1 MPHRL
6 FDSDLWKPVLAKF
19 GAVTGLTVQLFGVD
33 EERLPC
39 SDDLT
44 PLVSLFQ
51 EYGFE
56 PGLFAS
62 CARQCLQQTGLRP
75 AVAVHEAHG
84 LTVIGTSLILEDAVV
99 GAAVA
104 GYALSGF
111 SQVTAVQHWAKS
123 TGVPFDAL
131 WNIARQQQPVPE
143 RRLLLH
149 GELLQVLGDAL
160 LREHHRTLQ
169 YEAIVVKLE
178 AAAAS
183 KDEFLAVIS
192 HELRTPLA
200 PILGWASILKSDQ
213 TPALVRKAAEA
224 IERNVLLQTRM
235 VDDLLDTNLTAR
247 GVVRLDLR
255 ILELAPCLRAAVEA
269 SALELGKKSL
279 RLEVDDAGTPLL
291 VKADSS
297 RLMQI
302 FSNIISNAV
311 KFTPAGGSIRIAL
324 TREGDSAKV
333 VVTDTG
339 VGISAVFLPFVF
351 EMFRQQEFGTQREFQ
366 GLGIGLALVKRLTE
380 LQKGSVAI
388 ASEGTGRGTEVT
400 VRFPLAALREAA
412 VPAPAAANTPAA
424 TLAGL
429 SLLVV
434 DDVEDARETL
444 RELLQHLGAKVSVAG
459 SGREGL
465 DIVRDAG
472 PDLVLCDLRM
482 PRMDGF
488 EFVRQLN
495 RATSP
500 AHPPVVAVT
509 ALTSEAD
516 HQRTREAGFDGH
528 INKPYDEVAIVAAVF
543 AALQRHPD
551 ADPAAMP
558 GTQTR

>member
-1 MPHRL
+1 MDNRL
-6 FDSDLWKPVLAKF
+6 FDSDLWKPVLGKF
-19 GAVTGLTVQLFGVD
+19 GAVTGLAVQLFGVD
-33 EERLPC
+33 EKRVPG

-44 PLVSLFQ
+44 PLASLFQ

-56 PGLFAS
+56 PGLFAR
-62 CARQCLQQTGLRP
+62 CARRCLQQNGSRP
-75 AVAVHEAHG
+75 AVAVSEAHG
-84 LTVIGTSLILEDAVV
+84 LTVVGTSLMLEDAVV

-104 GYALSGF
+104 GYAFAGF
-111 SQVTAVQHWAKS
+111 SQVVAIQRLARS
-123 TGVPFDAL
+123 TCVPFDAL

-149 GELLQVLGDAL
+149 GALLQVLGDAL
-160 LREHHRTLQ
+160 LREHHRTRQ

-178 AAAAS
+178 AAAAA

-269 SALELGKKSL
+269 SSLELGKKSL
-279 RLEVDDAGTPLL
+279 RLEVDDAGTPLF

-297 RLMQI
+297 RLLQI

-412 VPAPAAANTPAA
+412 VPAPDAANTPAA

>member
-1 MPHRL
+1 MDNRL
-6 FDSDLWKPVLAKF
+6 FNSDLWKPVLGKF
-19 GAVTGLTVQLFGVD
+19 GAVTGLAVQLFGVD
-33 EERLPC
+33 EKRVLG
-39 SDDLT
+39 SDYLT
-44 PLVSLFQ
+44 PLGSLFQ

-62 CARQCLQQTGLRP
+62 CARRCLQQNGSRP
-75 AVAVHEAHG
+75 AVAVSEGHG
-84 LTVIGTSLILEDAVV
+84 LTVVGTSLMLEDAVV

-104 GYALSGF
+104 GYAFSGF
-111 SQVTAVQHWAKS
+111 SQVMAIQHWAKS
-123 TGVPFDAL
+123 TGMPFDAL
-131 WNIARQQQPVPE
+131 WNIAREQPPVPE

-160 LREHHRTLQ
+160 LREHHRTRQ
-169 YEAIVVKLE
+169 NEAIVVKLE
-178 AAAAS
+178 AAAAA
-183 KDEFLAVIS
+183 KDEFLAVVS

-247 GVVRLDLR
+247 GVVNLDLK
-255 ILELAPCLRAAVEA
+255 IHELTACVRAA
-269 SALELGKKSL
+269 LETHAHAIGKKAIRAEL
-279 RLEVDDAGTPLL
+279 VDAGEPLF
-291 VKADSS
+291 VKADNS
-297 RLMQI
+297 RLQQI
-302 FSNIISNAV
+302 FSNIISNAL
-311 KFTPAGGSIRIAL
+311 KFTPAGGAIRIAV
-324 TREGDSAKV
+324 TRETDNARV

-339 VGISAVFLPFVF
+339 VGITPAFLPFVF

-400 VRFPLAALREAA
+400 VRFPLAVRETA
-412 VPAPAAANTPAA
+412 VPAPDAATTPAA

-429 SLLVV
+429 SFLVV
-434 DDVEDARETL
+434 DDVEDARESL
-444 RELLQHLGAKVSVAG
+444 REMLQHLGAKVSVAG

-465 DIVRDAG
+465 EIVRDGG

-551 ADPAAMP
+551 AGPAAMP
-558 GTQTR
+558 GTQPR

>member
-1 MPHRL
+1 M
-6 FDSDLWKPVLAKF
+6 
-19 GAVTGLTVQLFGVD
+19 
-33 EERLPC
+33 
-39 SDDLT
+39 
-44 PLVSLFQ
+44 
-51 EYGFE
+51 
-56 PGLFAS
+56 
-62 CARQCLQQTGLRP
+62 
-75 AVAVHEAHG
+75 
-84 LTVIGTSLILEDAVV
+84 
-99 GAAVA
+99 
-104 GYALSGF
+104 
-111 SQVTAVQHWAKS
+111 
-123 TGVPFDAL
+123 
-131 WNIARQQQPVPE
+131 
-143 RRLLLH
+143 
-149 GELLQVLGDAL
+149 
-160 LREHHRTLQ
+160 
-169 YEAIVVKLE
+169 KLE
-178 AAAAS
+178 AAAAA

-269 SALELGKKSL
+269 NALELGKKSM
-279 RLEVDDAGTPLL
+279 RLAVDDADTPLF

-297 RLMQI
+297 RLLQV

-339 VGISAVFLPFVF
+339 VGISPEFLPFVF

-380 LQKGSVAI
+380 LQKGSVALT
-388 ASEGTGRGTEVT
+388 SEGTGHGTEVT
-400 VRFPLAALREAA
+400 VRLPLVAEPETA
-412 VPAPAAANTPAA
+412 VPAPVLTIPPAA

-434 DDVEDARETL
+434 DDMEDARETL

-488 EFVRQLN
+488 EFIRQLN
-495 RATSP
+495 CETLP
-500 AHPPVVAVT
+500 APPPVVAVT

-516 HQRTREAGFDGH
+516 QQRTRKAGFDGH
-528 INKPYDEVAIVAAVF
+528 INKPYDELAIVAAVF

-551 ADPAAMP
+551 AGPAGNAQHGDPL
-558 GTQTR
+558 TI

>member
-1 MPHRL
+1 MDNRL
-6 FDSDLWKPVLAKF
+6 FDSDLWKPVLDKF
-19 GAVTGLTVQLFGVD
+19 GAVTGLAVQLFGVD
-33 EERLPC
+33 EKRVLG

-44 PLVSLFQ
+44 PLASLFQ

-62 CARQCLQQTGLRP
+62 CVRRCLQQNGSRP
-75 AVAVHEAHG
+75 AVVVSEAHG
-84 LTVIGTSLILEDAVV
+84 LTVVGTSLVLEDAVV

-104 GYALSGF
+104 GYAFAGF
-111 SQVTAVQHWAKS
+111 SQVVAIQRLARS
-123 TGVPFDAL
+123 TCVPFDAL

-178 AAAAS
+178 AAAAA
-183 KDEFLAVIS
+183 KDEFLAVVS

-279 RLEVDDAGTPLL
+279 RLEVDDAGTPLF

-297 RLMQI
+297 RLLQI

-412 VPAPAAANTPAA
+412 VPAPDAANAPAA
-424 TLAGL
+424 TLAGP
-429 SLLVV
+429 
-434 DDVEDARETL
+434 
-444 RELLQHLGAKVSVAG
+444 K
-459 SGREGL
+459 
-465 DIVRDAG
+465 IF
-472 PDLVLCDLRM
+472 LRM
-482 PRMDGF
+482 QI
-488 EFVRQLN
+488 RQ
-495 RATSP
+495 
-500 AHPPVVAVT
+500 
-509 ALTSEAD
+509 
-516 HQRTREAGFDGH
+516 
-528 INKPYDEVAIVAAVF
+528 K
-543 AALQRHPD
+543 
-551 ADPAAMP
+551 
-558 GTQTR
+558 

>member
-1 MPHRL
+1 MDDRL
-6 FDSDLWKPVLAKF
+6 FDSDLWKPVLGKF
-19 GAVTGLTVQLFGVD
+19 GAVTGLAVQLFSVD
-33 EERLPC
+33 EKRVLD
-39 SDDLT
+39 SDCAT

-51 EYGFE
+51 EYGFD
-56 PGLFAS
+56 PGLFAR
-62 CARQCLQQTGLRP
+62 CARQCLQQNGCRP
-75 AVAVHEAHG
+75 AVVVSEAHG
-84 LTVIGTSLILEDAVV
+84 LTVVGTSLMLEDAVV

-104 GYALSGF
+104 GYAFAGF
-111 SQVTAVQHWAKS
+111 SQVAAVQHLARS
-123 TGVPFDAL
+123 SGVPFDSL
-131 WNIARQQQPVPE
+131 WNIARQRQPVPE

-160 LREHHRTLQ
+160 LREHHRSRQ
-169 YEAIVVKLE
+169 YQAMVVKLE
-178 AAAAS
+178 AAAAA
-183 KDEFLAVIS
+183 KDEFLAVVS

-247 GVVRLDLR
+247 GVVNLDLK
-255 ILELAPCLRAAVEA
+255 IHELTACVRAA
-269 SALELGKKSL
+269 LETHAHDIGKKAIRAEL
-279 RLEVDDAGTPLL
+279 IDAGEPLF
-291 VKADSS
+291 VKADNS
-297 RLMQI
+297 RLQQV
-302 FSNIISNAV
+302 FSNIISNAL
-311 KFTPAGGSIRIAL
+311 KFTPAGGAIRIAV
-324 TREGDSAKV
+324 TRETNHAKV
-333 VVTDTG
+333 VVADTG
-339 VGISAVFLPFVF
+339 VGISPAFLPFVF

-400 VRFPLAALREAA
+400 VRFPLAAVREAS
-412 VPAPAAANTPAA
+412 VPVPHATNTPAA

-444 RELLQHLGAKVSVAG
+444 RALLQHLGAKVSVAG

-465 DIVRDAG
+465 DIVREAG

>member
-1 MPHRL
+1 MDNRL
-6 FDSDLWKPVLAKF
+6 FNSDLWKPVLGKF
-19 GAVTGLTVQLFGVD
+19 GAVTGLAVQLFGVD
-33 EERLPC
+33 EKRVLG
-39 SDDLT
+39 SDYLT
-44 PLVSLFQ
+44 PLGSLFQ

-62 CARQCLQQTGLRP
+62 CARRCLQQNGSRP
-75 AVAVHEAHG
+75 AVAVSEGHG
-84 LTVIGTSLILEDAVV
+84 LTVVGTSLMLEDAVV

-104 GYALSGF
+104 GYAFSGF
-111 SQVTAVQHWAKS
+111 SQVMAIQHWAKS
-123 TGVPFDAL
+123 TGMPFDAL
-131 WNIARQQQPVPE
+131 WNIAREQPPVPE

-160 LREHHRTLQ
+160 LREHHRTRQ
-169 YEAIVVKLE
+169 NEAIVVKLE
-178 AAAAS
+178 AAAAA
-183 KDEFLAVIS
+183 KDEFLAVVS

-247 GVVRLDLR
+247 GVVNLDLK
-255 ILELAPCLRAAVEA
+255 IHELTACVRAA
-269 SALELGKKSL
+269 LETHAHAIGKKAIRAEL
-279 RLEVDDAGTPLL
+279 VDAGEPLF
-291 VKADSS
+291 VKADNS
-297 RLMQI
+297 RLQQI
-302 FSNIISNAV
+302 FSNIISNAL
-311 KFTPAGGSIRIAL
+311 KFTPAGGAIRIAV
-324 TREGDSAKV
+324 TRETDNARV

-339 VGISAVFLPFVF
+339 VGITPAFLPFVF

-400 VRFPLAALREAA
+400 VRFPLAVRETA
-412 VPAPAAANTPAA
+412 VPAPDAATTPAA

-429 SLLVV
+429 SFLVV
-434 DDVEDARETL
+434 DDVEDARESL
-444 RELLQHLGAKVSVAG
+444 REMLQHLGAKVSVAG

-465 DIVRDAG
+465 DIVREAG

-516 HQRTREAGFDGH
+516 HQRTRDAGFDGH

-551 ADPAAMP
+551 AGPAAMP
-558 GTQTR
+558 GTQPR

>member
-1 MPHRL
+1 MDDHL
-6 FDSDLWKPVLAKF
+6 FDSDLWKPVLSKF
-19 GAVTGLTVQLFGVD
+19 GAVTGLAVQLFGID
-33 EERLPC
+33 EKLVVA
-39 SDDLT
+39 SDYPM
-44 PLVSLFQ
+44 PLVTLFR
-51 EYGFE
+51 EFGFE
-56 PGLFAS
+56 PHLFAE
-62 CARQCLQQTGLRP
+62 CAHRCLRQNGSRA
-75 AVAVHEAHG
+75 AVAVSEAHG
-84 LTVIGTSLILEDAVV
+84 LSVVGTSLMLDDAVV

-104 GYALSGF
+104 GYAFAGF
-111 SQVTAVQHWAKS
+111 SQVVAVQHLARS
-123 TGVPFDAL
+123 CGVPFDSL
-131 WNIARQQQPVPE
+131 WDIARKQPPAPE

-160 LREHHRTLQ
+160 LREHQRTRQ
-169 YEAIVVKLE
+169 YEATVVKLE
-178 AAAAS
+178 AAAAA

-200 PILGWASILKSDQ
+200 PILGWSSILKSDQ

-255 ILELAPCLRAAVEA
+255 IVELAPCLRAALEA
-269 SALELGKKSL
+269 NILDLGKKSI
-279 RLEVDDAGTPLL
+279 RLEVDDAGPPLF
-291 VKADSS
+291 VKADNS
-297 RLMQI
+297 RLLQV

-339 VGISAVFLPFVF
+339 VGISPEFLPHVF

-380 LQKGSVAI
+380 LQKGLVAI
-388 ASEGTGRGTEVT
+388 TSEGTGRGTEVT
-400 VRFPLAALREAA
+400 VRLPLVEKPET
-412 VPAPAAANTPAA
+412 VPAPVPANMPAT

-429 SLLVV
+429 SLLVI
-434 DDVEDARETL
+434 DDMEDARESL
-444 RELLQHLGAKVSVAG
+444 REMLQHLGAKVSVAG

-488 EFVRQLN
+488 EFISQLN
-495 RATSP
+495 CATP
-500 AHPPVVAVT
+500 AHPPVLAVT

-516 HQRTREAGFDGH
+516 QDSTRKAGFNGH
-528 INKPYDEVAIVAAVF
+528 INKPYDEGAIVEAVF
-543 AALQRHPD
+543 AALHRQPD
-551 ADPAAMP
+551 AGPAMSS
-558 GTQTR
+558 TEIH

>member
-1 MPHRL
+1 MDDRL
-6 FDSDLWKPVLAKF
+6 FNSDLWKPVLGKF
-19 GAVTGLTVQLFGVD
+19 GAVTGLAVQLFGVD
-33 EERLPC
+33 EKRVLG
-39 SDDLT
+39 SDYLT
-44 PLVSLFQ
+44 PLGSLFQ

-62 CARQCLQQTGLRP
+62 CARRCLQQNGSRP
-75 AVAVHEAHG
+75 AVAVSEGHG
-84 LTVIGTSLILEDAVV
+84 LTVVGTSLMLEDAVV

-111 SQVTAVQHWAKS
+111 SQVIAIQHWAKS
-123 TGVPFDAL
+123 TGMPFDAL
-131 WNIARQQQPVPE
+131 WNIAREQPPVPE

-160 LREHHRTLQ
+160 LREHHRTRQ
-169 YEAIVVKLE
+169 NEAIVVKLE
-178 AAAAS
+178 AAAAA
-183 KDEFLAVIS
+183 KDEFLAVVS

-247 GVVRLDLR
+247 GVVRLDLK
-255 ILELAPCLRAAVEA
+255 ILELAPCLRTAVEA
-269 SALELGKKSL
+269 SALDLGKKSM
-279 RLEVDDAGTPLL
+279 RLEFDEAGAPLF
-291 VKADSS
+291 VNGDNS
-297 RLMQI
+297 RLLQI

-324 TREGDSAKV
+324 TREGDSAKI

-366 GLGIGLALVKRLTE
+366 GLGIGLALVKKLTE

-400 VRFPLAALREAA
+400 VRFPLAAVREAA
-412 VPAPAAANTPAA
+412 DPAPDAATTPAA

-434 DDVEDARETL
+434 DDVEDARESL
-444 RELLQHLGAKVSVAG
+444 RALLQHLGAKVSVAG

-488 EFVRQLN
+488 EFVRRLN

-551 ADPAAMP
+551 AGPAAMP

>member
-1 MPHRL
+1 MNDRL
-6 FDSDLWKPVLAKF
+6 FDSDLWKPVLTKF
-19 GAVTGLTVQLFGVD
+19 GEVTGLTVELFGADAALVVGA
-33 EERLPC
+33 EY
-39 SDDLT
+39 ST
-44 PLVSLFQ
+44 PLVKLFS

-56 PGLFAS
+56 PGLFAD
-62 CARQCLQQTGLRP
+62 CARRCMQQTGARP
-75 AVAVHEAHG
+75 AIVVTEVHG
-84 LTVIGTSLILEDAVV
+84 LTVVGTSLMLDDAVV

-104 GYALSGF
+104 GYAFAGF
-111 SQVTAVQHWAKS
+111 SQVAAVQHWARS
-123 TGVPFDAL
+123 TGVPFDSL

-160 LREHHRTLQ
+160 LREHHRTRQ

-178 AAAAS
+178 AAAAA

-255 ILELAPCLRAAVEA
+255 ILELAPCLRSAVEA
-269 SALELGKKSL
+269 NALELGKKSIHL
-279 RLEVDDAGTPLL
+279 DVDEAVTPLF

-324 TREGDSAKV
+324 SRQAESAKV

-339 VGISAVFLPFVF
+339 VGIAPTFLPFVF

-388 ASEGTGRGTEVT
+388 TSAGTGRGTEVT
-400 VRFPLAALREAA
+400 VRLPLVADPEAA
-412 VPAPAAANTPAA
+412 VPAPASAITPAA

-465 DIVRDAG
+465 EIVRDAG

-488 EFVRQLN
+488 EFVRRLN
-495 RATSP
+495 GTTSP

-516 HQRTREAGFDGH
+516 HQRTRDAGFDGH

-543 AALQRHPD
+543 AALQRHPG
-551 ADPAAMP
+551 AGPAAMP

>member
-1 MPHRL
+1 MDEHL
-6 FDSDLWKPVLAKF
+6 FDSDLWKPVLSKF
-19 GAVTGLTVQLFGVD
+19 GAVTGLAVQLFGVD
-33 EERLPC
+33 EKLVVT
-39 SDDLT
+39 SDYSM
-44 PLVSLFQ
+44 PLVTSFRQ
-51 EYGFE
+51 YAFE
-56 PGLFAS
+56 PGLFAN
-62 CARQCLQQTGLRP
+62 CARRCLRQNGSRA
-75 AVAVHEAHG
+75 AVAISEAHG
-84 LTVIGTSLILEDAVV
+84 LTVVGTSLMLEDAVV

-104 GYALSGF
+104 GYAFGGF
-111 SQVTAVQHWAKS
+111 SQVVAVQHLARS
-123 TGVPFDAL
+123 SSVPFDAL
-131 WNIARQQQPVPE
+131 WNVARQQQPVPE
-143 RRLLLH
+143 RRMLLY

-160 LREHHRTLQ
+160 LREHHRTRQ
-169 YEAIVVKLE
+169 YQATAVKLE
-178 AAAAS
+178 AAAAA

-200 PILGWASILKSDQ
+200 PILGWSSILKSDQ

-255 ILELAPCLRAAVEA
+255 NLELAPCLHAAVEA
-269 SALELGKKSL
+269 HALALGKKSI
-279 RLEVDDAGTPLL
+279 RLEVDDAGTSLF

-297 RLMQI
+297 RLLQV

-324 TREGDSAKV
+324 TQEGQSAKV

-339 VGISAVFLPFVF
+339 VGISPEFLPHVF

-380 LQKGSVAI
+380 LQKGSVALTS
-388 ASEGTGRGTEVT
+388 AGTGHGTEVT
-400 VRFPLAALREAA
+400 VRLPLVAELEAA
-412 VPAPAAANTPAA
+412 VPAPVSAITPAA

-434 DDVEDARETL
+434 DDMEDARESL

-465 DIVRDAG
+465 EIVRDGG

-488 EFVRQLN
+488 EFIRQLN
-495 RATSP
+495 CEISP
-500 AHPPVVAVT
+500 APPPVVAVT

-516 HQRTREAGFDGH
+516 QQRTRQAGFDGH

-551 ADPAAMP
+551 AGPAAIR
-558 GTQTR
+558 GTDSR